1 MSSGGAERAL
11 SNLLCN
17 MDLTGLDIQ
26 LLLLNKVITYPIP
39 ENVTVVD
46 LRKRSAL
53 YLPLCFILLVFHLVR
68 LRPDVVIS
76 IWSFPSLLTGLALKL
91 TRLKSKWVV
100 RVANNPADQE
110 KGIKQRLFHWLYKHA
125 SQFIVL
131 CEELQDKFVAY
142 YPFAKNKTILI
153 RNGFN
158 IVDLRARSAENIDE
172 QELFA
177 KPYMISVGSFTP
189 QKRYDVSLK
198 AYALIDK
205 KLRIPLILL
214 GDGPLKQELIILAK
228 ELGIFSDIIFKG
240 FVKNPYPYVKNA
252 KLFVLASDYEGLCNA
267 VIEAQ
272 CLGIPAVITDCP
284 TGNKE
289 IVIDNVTG
297 YLVPTEQP
305 EELSICISK
314 ILTNDPLQASF
325 SEQAKLQVA
334 NKYKIETSATALT
347 NLLIKI

>member
-1 MSSGGAERAL
+1 
-11 SNLLCN
+11 

-39 ENVTVVD
+39 ESVTVVD

-53 YLPLCFILLVFHLVR
+53 FLPLCFIFLVFHLVR
-68 LRPDVVIS
+68 LRPDVVVS

-110 KGIKQRLFHWLYKHA
+110 NGVKQRLFHWLYKHA

-142 YPFAKNKTILI
+142 YPFTKNKTILI

-158 IVDLRARSAENIDE
+158 IADLRARSAENIDE

-189 QKRYDVSLK
+189 QKRYDVLLK

-240 FVKNPYPYVKNA
+240 FVKNPYPYVANA

-267 VIEAQ
+267 AIEAQ
-272 CLGIPAVITDCP
+272 CLGVPAVITDCP
-284 TGNKE
+284 TGNRE
-289 IVIDNVTG
+289 IVEDGETG
-297 YLVPTEQP
+297 YLVTIENPAEMAD
-305 EELSICISK
+305 K
-314 ILTNDPLQASF
+314 ITKTLKSDELTNRMARS
-325 SEQAKLQVA
+325 AKLIA
-334 NKYKIETSATALT
+334 NEKFKIEKSALS
-347 NLLIKI
+347 LRKVIEL